1 MIDEMLRLQ
10 YLLGLQSVVIYYQIL
25 KYKACLR
32 KPILGF
38 GVGPKELN
46 CLKMRLESPKL
57 VFATGIESVTK
68 GQWDV
73 KKLHVPVTA
82 AIIRFNHN
90 LCYTA

>member
-1 MIDEMLRLQ
+1 M
-10 YLLGLQSVVIYYQIL
+10 
-25 KYKACLR
+25 
-32 KPILGF
+32 F
-38 GVGPKELN
+38 GPTG
-46 CLKMRLESPKL
+46 KMRLESLKL

>member
-1 MIDEMLRLQ
+1 
-10 YLLGLQSVVIYYQIL
+10 
-25 KYKACLR
+25 
-32 KPILGF
+32 
-38 GVGPKELN
+38 
-46 CLKMRLESPKL
+46 MRLESLKL

-73 KKLHVPVTA
+73 KKLQVPVTA